1 MTVRR
6 PVACFSMTAAARSTT
21 GRPRGEIRLALA
33 SAAHDLAIVAM
44 KLREL
49 AQQAGVGYQAA
60 RQTACNMVRAGELIV
75 RERRRMPG
83 SRCQLLILAPADT
96 AIETTTV
103 LPGSRCQMLILAPTD
118 TAIETTTVLSGSR
131 CQMLILA
138 PADTAIET
146 TTVLP
151 GSRCQMLIL
160 EPTDTAI
167 ETTTVYAWL
176 SAIVGGW
183 LHARSPSPS
192 AAVHT
197 PGEQAT
203 AESTAAAAADAEG

>member
-60 RQTACNMVRAGELIV
+60 RQTARNMVRAGELIV
-75 RERRRMPG
+75 RERRRMP
-83 SRCQLLILAPADT
+83 
-96 AIETTTV
+96 
-103 LPGSRCQMLILAPTD
+103 
-118 TAIETTTVLSGSR
+118 GSR

-160 EPTDTAI
+160 APADTAI

-176 SAIVGGW
+176 STIGGGW